1 MKIVS
6 ENLLSFL
13 STAKET
19 NATLEETDNIKN
31 EFNKILFKTTSQNMS
46 INNDIN
52 LKNNI
57 VVEKEIEDIILDYPE
72 DKDIKDVFKKLEE
85 AYSSLDDNDSSI
97 IEKFSNIFSKDLSL
111 DEIDEELSSLAYEI
125 AGLFNINSTG
135 KIEPNV
141 NVTSSLD
148 GVHIDNNLGLDISN
162 NTQLLNIDDTA
173 SSSEDS
179 ALIEKLTDFLASES
193 TTLSNEEKDTILNS
207 LSKYLN
213 SNGEIQETFSGE
225 KKDIFS
231 GIDNLNINVAHNI
244 ATFRGGE
251 VESSYDAKINSGLLD
266 KIVNKIEYH
275 LSQTELNNET
285 IKIRLKLY
293 PSNLGDISIE
303 IDNLG
308 GKMNFKILTENNQ
321 TKSYLSS
328 SINEMVSK
336 LTTENVEVGNV
347 SVFASSDNNQNN
359 SQHNSRQNENK
370 INNINNSLFM
380 EDLEDDSRV
389 VVREYTSS
397 SKKLDLYI

>member
-19 NATLEETDNIKN
+19 NATLEKTDDIKN

-46 INNDIN
+46 IDNDIN

-57 VVEKEIEDIILDYPE
+57 VVKKEIEDIILDYPE

-389 VVREYTSS
+389 VIREYTSS

>member
-321 TKSYLSS
+321 TKRYLLY
-328 SINEMVSK
+328 SINEMVYK
-336 LTTENVEVGNV
+336 LNTEKV
-347 SVFASSDNNQNN
+347 
-359 SQHNSRQNENK
+359 
-370 INNINNSLFM
+370 
-380 EDLEDDSRV
+380 
-389 VVREYTSS
+389 
-397 SKKLDLYI
+397 